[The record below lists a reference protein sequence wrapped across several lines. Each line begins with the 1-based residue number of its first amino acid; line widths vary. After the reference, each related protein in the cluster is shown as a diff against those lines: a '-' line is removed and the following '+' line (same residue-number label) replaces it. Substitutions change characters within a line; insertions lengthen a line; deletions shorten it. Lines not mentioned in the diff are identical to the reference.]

1 MSTRKI
7 DNIKQIYGK
16 AFPQARLP
24 ALLEALQV
32 WYYRNPAHNFL
43 HPCVIE
49 GKAALVCRGKLSR
62 NAPASFSALQAIADE
77 FDLYV
82 KEDTRQQTL
91 DCKQPNRRKSLALVL
106 SFYIGMLGT
115 SRLVTANELTSTP
128 AGTVIAGLSVPI
140 HTLQTSVSI
149 DKTGQP
155 VLHLK
160 KSPRPAASEMRKI
173 YDHHKHN
180 LQTQAGNEEFIHH
193 FLRTAYQPEDSDP
206 AHIAGDMAN
215 IAHYFAQYPQ
225 TVELISALSGKNLQL
240 KYKADNWQT
249 QAWGNE
255 NGIDR
260 VTIFFDTQIAAKF
273 VTGSDC
279 ELNPACNI
287 SPADA
292 LLHELLHAKLM
303 LLDAQHFIETGG
315 LQPSLYPFEHEREVI
330 QLENQLY
337 GAMNRQDHLARPLRT
352 RHSGELFHVDCA
364 LCELSTMA
372 SAE

>member
-1 MSTRKI
+1 MSTREI
-7 DNIKQIYGK
+7 DNIKRIYGK
-16 AFPQARLP
+16 AFPLERSPELLD
-24 ALLEALQV
+24 ALKV
-32 WYYRNPAHNFL
+32 WFYRNTAHNFL
-43 HPCVIE
+43 HPCVID
-49 GKAALVCRGKLSR
+49 GKAALVCRGKLSSD
-62 NAPASFSALQAIADE
+62 APAAFFALQAIADE
-77 FDLYV
+77 FGLFL
-82 KEDTRQQTL
+82 KEDTRQKTL
-91 DCKQPNRRKSLALVL
+91 DCKHPNRRKSIALALT
-106 SFYIGMLGT
+106 FYIGMLGT
-115 SRLVTANELTSTP
+115 SRLVTANELASAP

-140 HTLQTSVSI
+140 HTMQTSISI

-160 KSPRPAASEMRKI
+160 RSSRPAAAKMREI
-173 YDHHKHN
+173 YDHHKQS
-180 LQTQAGNEEFIHH
+180 LRTQAANEQFIRH
-193 FLRTAYQPEDSDP
+193 FLSVAYQPEDSDP
-206 AHIAGDMAN
+206 GHIASDMGN
-215 IAHYFAQYPQ
+215 IAKYFAQYPQ
-225 TVELISALSGKNLQL
+225 TLELIRALSGKNIQL
-240 KYKADNWQT
+240 KYKADSWQT

-255 NGIDR
+255 NGIER

-273 VTGSDC
+273 VTGADC

-303 LLDAQHFIETGG
+303 LLDAQRFIEMGG

-337 GAMNRQDHLARPLRT
+337 NAMNRQDHLARPLRT

-364 LCELSTMA
+364 LCELSAMA